1 MKIFSSHPS
10 KIIFFSPK
18 NHHFSSKLR
27 IFAQQKRAK
36 FCHEMAKYF
45 YPERAKFFHPKRA
58 KIFSPLQ

>member
-1 MKIFSSHPS
+1 MKFFSSHHQ
-10 KIIFFSPK
+10 KIILFSLE
-18 NHHFSSKLR
+18 NHHFSPKLR
-27 IFAQQKRAK
+27 IFAQQKQVK